1 MSKLVCRNTRAL
13 TGATVTRAHL
23 WARPCRSVG
32 YGFPI
37 ACTSQLHLL
46 QGSPMLHLLCRHH
59 ELSSQGFQLHLPEL
73 LFPLPIMVC
82 ATSVDHPITVPGT
95 AIRIRINLP
104 FQQRAVV
111 TTSPVTTMLSLMVVL
126 MPTTLISTKL
136 KTSLLL

>member
-1 MSKLVCRNTRAL
+1 M
-13 TGATVTRAHL
+13 HL
-23 WARPCRSVG
+23 P
-32 YGFPI
+32 
-37 ACTSQLHLL
+37 
-46 QGSPMLHLLCRHH
+46 QGRPMLHLVCLHH
-59 ELSSQGFQLHLPEL
+59 HLSSQGFQLHHPKL

-82 ATSVDHPITVPGT
+82 ATSVDNQVTVPGT

-111 TTSPVTTMLSLMVVL
+111 TTSPAATMLSLMVVL

>member
-23 WARPCRSVG
+23 RPRPHRSVR
-32 YGFPI
+32 YGSRT
-37 ACTSQLHLL
+37 ACTVQMHLP
-46 QGSPMLHLLCRHH
+46 QGRPMLHLVCLHH
-59 ELSSQGFQLHLPEL
+59 HLGSQDFQLHHPKL

-82 ATSVDHPITVPGT
+82 ATSVDNQVTVPGT

-104 FQQRAVV
+104 FQQRSVV
-111 TTSPVTTMLSLMVVL
+111 TTSPAATMLSFMVVL

>member
-23 WARPCRSVG
+23 RARPHRSVR
-32 YGFPI
+32 YGSRT
-37 ACTSQLHLL
+37 ACIVQMHLL
-46 QGSPMLHLLCRHH
+46 PGNLMLHRVCLLHH
-59 ELSSQGFQLHLPEL
+59 LSSQSYQLPHLGL

-82 ATSVDHPITVPGT
+82 ASSVVNRVTLPGT
-95 AIRIRINLP
+95 AIRTRINWP
-104 FQQRAVV
+104 FQQLAVV
-111 TTSPVTTMLSLMVVL
+111 TTSPATTMLSLMVVL

>member
-1 MSKLVCRNTRAL
+1 MLKLVYRNTRAL
-13 TGATVTRAHL
+13 TGAIVTRAHL
-23 WARPCRSVG
+23 RAHPRRSVG

-46 QGSPMLHLLCRHH
+46 QGSPMLHRVCLPHQLGSRD
-59 ELSSQGFQLHLPEL
+59 FQLHHPEL

-82 ATSVDHPITVPGT
+82 ATSVDNQVTVPGT

-111 TTSPVTTMLSLMVVL
+111 TTSPATTMLSLMVVL